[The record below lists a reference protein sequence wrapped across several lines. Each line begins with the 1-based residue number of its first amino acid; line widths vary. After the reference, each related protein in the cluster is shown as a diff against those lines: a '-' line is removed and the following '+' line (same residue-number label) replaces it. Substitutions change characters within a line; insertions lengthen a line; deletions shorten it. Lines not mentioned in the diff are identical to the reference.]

1 MGQWRGATF
10 KEYIREELACFS
22 DGMSTSMKKQFEF
35 VNVAGNALSKI
46 TDELMERDYNVNIST
61 ACAA

>member
-1 MGQWRGATF
+1 
-10 KEYIREELACFS
+10 
-22 DGMSTSMKKQFEF
+22 MKKQFEF

>member
-1 MGQWRGATF
+1 MGQWRGARF

-22 DGMSTSMKKQFEF
+22 DGMSTSMKKKIEF
-35 VNVAGNALSKI
+35 INVAGNAFSKI
-46 TDELMERDYNVNIST
+46 TDELMERDYNVNVST